1 MPTVVDA
8 ATLCADVLAEAG
20 RDDLDPDALRRAGSG
35 VIVTPKEIDSHV
47 ADISKVIGFGV
58 NLALQT
64 GLTVQD
70 VEMFLS

>member
-1 MPTVVDA
+1 
-8 ATLCADVLAEAG
+8 
-20 RDDLDPDALRRAGSG
+20 
-35 VIVTPKEIDSHV
+35 V